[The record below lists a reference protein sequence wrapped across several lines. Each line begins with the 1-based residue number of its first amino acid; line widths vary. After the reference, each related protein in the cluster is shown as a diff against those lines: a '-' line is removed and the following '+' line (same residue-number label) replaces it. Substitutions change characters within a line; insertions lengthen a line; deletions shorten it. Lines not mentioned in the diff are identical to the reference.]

1 MTKLEHQCF
10 SSHHLYSKDF
20 QAPWPIIFIFD
31 VFLHVDAT
39 KCYISSSLTQSRFAR
54 SQHFVEGRLEV
65 WSTTRVKRNFSAR
78 GLYFREWLQCSG
90 CQGKT
95 FLVAHGQ
102 WPHSLYPCNTQTQTH
117 RHTNTGAQ
125 IQTMSSFP
133 MYTSCNKETHNT
145 TTKTQTIA
153 IFLNLVKLT
162 RRMWIK
168 LKGNNHT

>member
-1 MTKLEHQCF
+1 MLRA
-10 SSHHLYSKDF
+10 L
-20 QAPWPIIFIFD
+20 
-31 VFLHVDAT
+31 LHIQWIPSCKRYTIAAT
-39 KCYISSSLTQSRFAR
+39 NYYAVTFPLPTAVCHMPPVWGR
-54 SQHFVEGRLEV
+54 SFRNAVGGRKE
-65 WSTTRVKRNFSAR
+65 NFSAR
-78 GLYFREWLQCSG
+78 ALYFREWLQCSG

-125 IQTMSSFP
+125 IQTMFSFL
-133 MYTSCNKETHNT
+133 MYTSYNKETHNT
-145 TTKTQTIA
+145 TTKTQTIV